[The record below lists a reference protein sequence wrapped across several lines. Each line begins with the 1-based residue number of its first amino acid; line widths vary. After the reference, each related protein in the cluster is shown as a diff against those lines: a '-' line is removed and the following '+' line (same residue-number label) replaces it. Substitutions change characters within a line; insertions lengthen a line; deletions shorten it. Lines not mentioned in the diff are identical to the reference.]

1 MAVVQLLRRRQ
12 ILDSRGNPTVEVDCV
27 LDDGSFG
34 RAAVPS
40 GASMGSHEA
49 LELRDGDKALYGGKS
64 VLKSVGH
71 VHGIIAKELIGKDVG
86 DQRVVDQQLLDLDG
100 TPNKA
105 TLGANAILGVS
116 MAVCRARAV
125 SERKS
130 LWRSLADQFGVERPR
145 QLPVPLM
152 NVLNGGKHADSGL
165 SFQECMIVPTGFDRF
180 ADALRAGAE
189 TYHALHRL
197 LQKAGQVT
205 AVGDEGGFA
214 VRVPD
219 APHAF
224 DLLLQAIADAG
235 YRDRIKL
242 AIDPAASEFYNDG
255 MYAVD
260 GMLVDAHRL
269 SDYYIDLTK
278 RFPLV
283 SIEDSHSEDDWS
295 GFVELNERTGSA
307 VQVVGDD
314 LYVTNV
320 QRIKKG
326 LDLRAT
332 DAVLIKLNQ
341 IGTVSETVDAIRLAQ
356 ESDWR
361 VIISHRSGETED
373 TFIAHLAVALR
384 AGQIKTGA
392 PCRGERT
399 CKYNELLRIE
409 EELGKE
415 AVYMSPF

>member
-1 MAVVQLLRRRQ
+1 MAVIQRLHARQ

>member
-1 MAVVQLLRRRQ
+1 
-12 ILDSRGNPTVEVDCV
+12 
-27 LDDGSFG
+27 
-34 RAAVPS
+34 
-40 GASMGSHEA
+40 
-49 LELRDGDKALYGGKS
+49 
-64 VLKSVGH
+64 
-71 VHGIIAKELIGKDVG
+71 
-86 DQRVVDQQLLDLDG
+86 
-100 TPNKA
+100 
-105 TLGANAILGVS
+105 